1 MTEDNSCPA
10 SGEHRE
16 PKESLEGVSRRNFL
30 TKLAIAAG
38 TIGLSSIASSAFADS
53 KKFKICATKDIKVG
67 GASSFRVAG
76 AKNLMVLI
84 TQPKPGVFRAFD
96 QRCPHNG
103 LAINSIKGKNLACQ
117 AQNKGH
123 GSQFDMESG
132 SPRGG
137 AARKSLRRFE
147 VSVEKKFIYIKLDD

>member
-1 MTEDNSCPA
+1 MTEFHSCPSVGA
-10 SGEHRE
+10 H
-16 PKESLEGVSRRNFL
+16 KEVNDSISGVSRRSFL
-30 TKLAIAAG
+30 TKIAIAAG
-38 TIGLSSIASSAFADS
+38 TIGLSSIGSSALAS
-53 KKFKICATKDIKVG
+53 HKKYKICSTKDIKVG

-96 QRCPHNG
+96 QRCTHNG

-117 AQNKGH
+117 AQSKGH

-132 SPRGG
+132 SPRTGP
-137 AARKSLRRFE
+137 ARKSLQRYD
-147 VSVEKKFIYIKLDD
+147 VSVEKNFIFITLKH

>member
-1 MTEDNSCPA
+1 MTEMNSCPA
-10 SGEHRE
+10 DGLHRE
-16 PKESLEGVSRRNFL
+16 PKDSLSGVSRRNFL
-30 TKLAIAAG
+30 RTIAVAAG
-38 TIGLSSIASSAFADS
+38 SLGLSSIASSALAGE
-53 KKFKICATKDIKVG
+53 KKFKICAVTDIKVG

-117 AQNKGH
+117 AQGRGH

-132 SPRGG
+132 SPRTGP
-137 AARKSLRRFE
+137 ARKSLRSFK
-147 VSVEKKFIYIKLDD
+147 VTVEKKFIYLSIDD

>member
-1 MTEDNSCPA
+1 MSEFNSCPA
-10 SGEHRE
+10 DGLPRE
-16 PKESLEGVSRRNFL
+16 AKESLSGVSRRNFFR
-30 TKLAIAAG
+30 TLAVAVG
-38 TIGLSSIASSAFADS
+38 SIGLSSITSPASAKV

-117 AQNKGH
+117 ARGRGH

-132 SPRGG
+132 SPRTGP
-137 AARKSLRRFE
+137 ARKSLRKFD
-147 VSVEKKFIYIKLDD
+147 VKVHNKFIYIFIND

>member
-1 MTEDNSCPA
+1 MNSCPA
-10 SGEHRE
+10 DGQHRE
-16 PKESLEGVSRRNFL
+16 PKDSLSGVSRRNFL
-30 TKLAIAAG
+30 RTIALAAG
-38 TIGLSSIASSAFADS
+38 SIGLSSVSTSALAAP
-53 KKFKICATKDIKVG
+53 KKYKICATKDIKVG

-117 AQNKGH
+117 AQGRGH
-123 GSQFDMESG
+123 GSQFDLESG
-132 SPRGG
+132 SPRKGP
-137 AARKSLRRFE
+137 ARKSLRKFK
-147 VSVEKKFIYIKLDD
+147 VTVEKKFIYISINA

>member
-1 MTEDNSCPA
+1 MTEFNSCPA
-10 SGEHRE
+10 AGLPRE
-16 PKESLEGVSRRNFL
+16 TKESLSGVSRRNFL
-30 TKLAIAAG
+30 RTIAVAAG
-38 TIGLSSIASSAFADS
+38 SIGLSSIATSALAS
-53 KKFKICATKDIKVG
+53 HKKFKICATKDIKVG

-117 AQNKGH
+117 AQGKGH
-123 GSQFDMESG
+123 GSQFDMTSG
-132 SPRGG
+132 SPKTGP
-137 AARKSLRRFE
+137 AKKSLRRFE
-147 VSVEKKFIYIKLDD
+147 VTVEKKFIYLSIDD

>member
-1 MTEDNSCPA
+1 MSEFNSCPVDGA
-10 SGEHRE
+10 HKEAQ
-16 PKESLEGVSRRNFL
+16 ESLSGVSRRSFL
-30 TKLAIAAG
+30 TKIAIAAG
-38 TIGLSSIASSAFADS
+38 TIGLSSIASSALAGP
-53 KKFKICATKDIKVG
+53 KKYKICSTKDIKVG

-84 TQPKPGVFRAFD
+84 TQPKQGVFRAFD

-117 AQNKGH
+117 AQSRGH

-132 SPRGG
+132 SPRKGP
-137 AARKSLRRFE
+137 ARRSLQRFD
-147 VSVEKKFIYIKLDD
+147 VSVEKKFIYITIRD